1 MRRLFH
7 IWLSPFCRTVRLV
20 LEEKR
25 LEYELVVE
33 PVWERREEFLQ
44 LNPAGLV
51 PVFVDGD
58 GSVMSESGAI
68 CEYLEETCPEPP
80 LILGS
85 PFEKSEIRRL
95 VGWFDLKFH
104 NEVTRHLLNE
114 KVMKRFMGMG
124 EPDSGALRAAYHNI
138 VHHLQY
144 ITYLTERRRWLAGG
158 QMSLADLT
166 AAAHLSCLD
175 YLGDVPWDDHPEA
188 KDWYAR
194 IKSRPCFRGLL
205 ADHIPGLP
213 PPKHYG
219 NLDF

>member
-7 IWLSPFCRTVRLV
+7 IWLSPFCRKVRLV
-20 LEEKR
+20 LDEKR
-25 LEYELVVE
+25 LEYEMVFE
-33 PVWERREEFLQ
+33 PVWERRKEFLQ
-44 LNPAGLV
+44 LNSAGLV

-58 GSVMSESGAI
+58 GSVMSESDAI

-85 PFEKSEIRRL
+85 PVEKSEIRRL
-95 VGWFDLKFH
+95 VSWFDLKFH
-104 NEVTRHLLNE
+104 SEVTRHLLNE

-124 EPDSGALRAAYHNI
+124 EPNSGALRAAYHNI
-138 VHHLQY
+138 SHHLQY
-144 ITYLTERRRWLAGG
+144 ITYLTERRRWLAGS

-194 IKSRPCFRGLL
+194 IKSRPSFRNLL
-205 ADHIPGLP
+205 TDHIPGLP

>member
-7 IWLSPFCRTVRLV
+7 IWLSPFCRKVRLV

-25 LEYELVVE
+25 LGYEMVFE
-33 PVWERREEFLQ
+33 PVWERREEFLHI
-44 LNPAGLV
+44 NPAGLV

-58 GSVMSESGAI
+58 GSVISESNAI
-68 CEYLEETCPEPP
+68 CEYLEATSPEPP

-85 PFEKSEIRRL
+85 FIEQSEIRRL
-95 VGWFDLKFH
+95 VSWFDLKFH

-124 EPDSGALRAAYHNI
+124 EPNSRALRAAYHNI
-138 VHHLQY
+138 SHHLQY
-144 ITYLTERRRWLAGG
+144 ITYLTERRRWLAGS

-175 YLGDVPWDDHPEA
+175 YLGDVPWDDYPEA

-194 IKSRPCFRGLL
+194 IKSRPSFRNLL
-205 ADHIPGLP
+205 ADYIPGLL

>member
-7 IWLSPFCRTVRLV
+7 IWLSPYCRKVRLV
-20 LEEKR
+20 LDEKR
-25 LEYELVVE
+25 LEYEMVVE
-33 PVWERREEFLQ
+33 PVWERREEFLL

-51 PVFVDGD
+51 PVFVDSD
-58 GSVMSESGAI
+58 GAVVSESGVI

-80 LILGS
+80 LLPGS
-85 PFEKSEIRRL
+85 ARDRSEVRRL
-95 VGWFDLKFH
+95 VQWFDLKFH
-104 NEVTRHLLNE
+104 SEVTRHLLNE

-138 VHHLQY
+138 SHHLEY
-144 ITYLTERRRWLAGG
+144 IAYLTDRRRWLAGD
-158 QMSLADLT
+158 QISLADLA
-166 AAAHLSCLD
+166 AAAHLSCID
-175 YLGDVPWDDHPEA
+175 YLGDVPWDDYAEA

-194 IKSRPCFRGLL
+194 IKSRPSFRSLL
-205 ADHIPGLP
+205 GDLIPGLP

>member
-7 IWLSPFCRTVRLV
+7 IWLSPFCRKVRLV
-20 LEEKR
+20 LDEK
-25 LEYELVVE
+25 LIEYEMVFE
-33 PVWERREEFLQ
+33 PVWERRKEFLQ
-44 LNPAGLV
+44 LNSAGLV

-58 GSVMSESGAI
+58 GSVMSESDAI
-68 CEYLEETCPEPP
+68 CEYLEETRPEPP
-80 LILGS
+80 LRLGS
-85 PFEKSEIRRL
+85 PVEKSEIRRL

-124 EPDSGALRAAYHNI
+124 EPNSGALRAAYHNI
-138 VHHLQY
+138 SYHLQY
-144 ITYLTERRRWLAGG
+144 ITYLTERRRWLAGS

-194 IKSRPCFRGLL
+194 IKSRPSFRNLL
-205 ADHIPGLP
+205 TDHIPGLP